1 MSVSIELF
9 GMHRDIAKIEKV
21 DMPITE
27 KTKVRDALDYI
38 RKKYPRL
45 TLDKDSI
52 LATVNHELAPL
63 DRLLKANDT
72 ICIIPHIGGG

>member
-9 GMHRDIAKIEKV
+9 GMHRDIAQIEKV
-21 DMPITE
+21 AMPITE

-38 RKKYPRL
+38 RNKYPKL

-52 LATVNHELAPL
+52 LTTVNHELAPP
-63 DRLLKANDT
+63 DRLLKADDT